1 MLVQIQSE
9 SLIFYCPG
17 GEIGKHNEFKPRF
30 LRVRIP
36 IWIQKY
42 ALMSK
47 LVKLVVLETM
57 ENYDTLP
64 VRFRLGVLNIK
75 IGMYFNWL
83 EYHPDKVKV
92 MGSSPIIPTK
102 YGELVELVR

>member
-1 MLVQIQSE
+1 MNPIRITKFIVQVVKLVNTTSLSLVFFGFE
-9 SLIFYCPG
+9 SRSGY
-17 GEIGKHNEFKPRF
+17 K
-30 LRVRIP
+30 
-36 IWIQKY
+36 KY
-42 ALMSK
+42 TLMSK

>member
-1 MLVQIQSE
+1 MKPDTIKC
-9 SLIFYCPG
+9 IGFFYVRMVKL
-17 GEIGKHNEFKPRF
+17 GKHNEFKPRF

-64 VRFRLGVLNIK
+64 VRFRLRVQNMVSWL
-75 IGMYFNWL
+75 NWL
-83 EYHPDKVKV
+83 DNGLQTRVCGFESHTHLK
-92 MGSSPIIPTK
+92 
-102 YGELVELVR
+102 

>member
-1 MLVQIQSE
+1 MCKL
-9 SLIFYCPG
+9 
-17 GEIGKHNEFKPRF
+17 GKH
-30 LRVRIP
+30 
-36 IWIQKY
+36 
-42 ALMSK
+42 AL
-47 LVKLVVLETM
+47 LESV

-83 EYHPDKVKV
+83 EFHSDEVTV